1 MELFIFIKGVLLG
14 FSIAAPVGPIGVL
27 CIRRT
32 LTQGMLNGLIS
43 GLGAATA
50 DAFYGCIAAFGLT
63 IISNFLLQ
71 QQLYL
76 QIIGGVFLL
85 YLGYTTFRSKPAAK
99 ARAAKNSGLIGAYI
113 STVALTLTNP
123 LTIMMFLAIFA
134 GMGVGGTSDIVA
146 GLLVFGIFVGSA
158 LWWLTLSGSVNLLRD
173 KFNSNCL
180 IWINRLSGL
189 IILAFGLS
197 SLLTL

>member
-1 MELFIFIKGVLLG
+1 MELFIFIKGVILG

-32 LTQGMLNGLIS
+32 LTLGMMNGLIS

-76 QIIGGVFLL
+76 HFIGGVFLL
-85 YLGYTTFRSKPAAK
+85 YLGYTTFKSKPATKAVEAK
-99 ARAAKNSGLIGAYI
+99 SSGLVSAYI

-134 GMGVGGTSDIVA
+134 GVGIGSTSNIVA
-146 GLLVFGIFVGSA
+146 GFLVFGIFIGSA
-158 LWWLTLSGSVNLLRD
+158 LWWLTLSGCVNLLRD

-180 IWINRLSGL
+180 LWVNRLSGL